1 MLNSTNNYIKD
12 FKMKLNYTHIG
23 QTIKS
28 YRKNK
33 HITQKELSKLIN
45 KSVTHISKIEQGQ
58 SKASLQTI
66 VDIANTLEITVDEIL
81 KGSIIKTAQ
90 KEMIKEYEEIFKNCS
105 FAEQKFL
112 IENLKF
118 AKYQLKELN
127 NTK

>member
-1 MLNSTNNYIKD
+1 
-12 FKMKLNYTHIG
+12 MKLNYTNIG

-90 KEMIKEYEEIFKNCS
+90 NEMIKEYEEIFKNCS

-118 AKYQLKELN
+118 AKYQLKELD